1 MSLRIFILGGG
12 RFGTH
17 LATRLCEFGCEVVVA
32 DASPKRVEDLA
43 EDGFHAVELD
53 AEDEEALKAAGAAE
67 ADAVVVCI
75 GENMQASILATLAL
89 KDLQAKKVVARAV
102 DMKHAQVLE
111 RVGADLV
118 VQPGRD
124 MAYQLAETLRAGT
137 VSERMPIGGEF
148 QVAYVRLGAALNG
161 IKLKDARL
169 PDQYRVTVLLVSRE
183 KGEGKTNNGNKDDG
197 LEHFE
202 PKPDF
207 VLQAGD
213 VVAVS
218 GSRSQIDRFERKQEN
233 GETTAVS

>member
-17 LATRLCEFGCEVVVA
+17 LATRLCEFGCEVVIA
-32 DASPKRVEDLA
+32 DANPKRVEDLS

-67 ADAVVVCI
+67 ADATVVCI

-89 KDLQAKKVVARAV
+89 KDLKARKVVARAL
-102 DMKHAQVLE
+102 DMKHAQVLD

-118 VQPGRD
+118 VQPSRD
-124 MAYQLAETLRAGT
+124 VAYQLAETLRAGT
-137 VSERMPIGGEF
+137 ASERMPIGGDF
-148 QVAYVRLGAALNG
+148 QVAYIRLGAALNG

-169 PDQYRVTVLLVSRE
+169 PDQYRVTILLISRE
-183 KGEGKTNNGNKDDG
+183 RPEGKTNNGEKDDG

-202 PKPDF
+202 PRPDF
-207 VLQAGD
+207 VLQTGD
-213 VVAVS
+213 LVALS
-218 GSRSQIDRFERKQEN
+218 GSRSRIDRFERKQDA
-233 GETTAVS
+233 GGTAAS

>member
-17 LATRLCEFGCEVVVA
+17 LATRLCEFGCEVVIA
-32 DASPKRVEDLA
+32 DASPKRVEDLS

-67 ADAVVVCI
+67 ADASVVCI
-75 GENMQASILATLAL
+75 GENMQASVLTTLAL
-89 KDLQAKKVVARAV
+89 KDLKAKKVVARAV
-102 DMKHAQVLE
+102 DIKHAQVLE

-118 VQPGRD
+118 VQPSRD

-137 VSERMPIGGEF
+137 ISERMPIGGDY
-148 QVAYVRLGAALNG
+148 QVAYVRLGAALDG

-169 PDQYRVTVLLVSRE
+169 PDQFRVTLLLISRE
-183 KGEGKTNNGNKDDG
+183 KPEAKTNNGDKDDG

-207 VLQAGD
+207 VLQSGD
-213 VVAVS
+213 LVTIS
-218 GSRSQIDRFERKQEN
+218 GSRSQIDRFERKQETV
-233 GETTAVS
+233 ETAAS